1 MKSHK
6 KIFIEKEF
14 WLIVFLIK
22 ILSLNLLLSSGMKG
36 NLMGIPL
43 SLKIFIMG
51 LKNNQEI
58 LENMNWTIT
67 S

>member
-58 LENMNWTIT
+58 LENMN
-67 S
+67 

>member
-43 SLKIFIMG
+43 SLKIFIME